1 LNVQTFADASHAF
14 VVVKTYLE
22 EPEYATVAA
31 GAVEP
36 PVHSTVGTELRKKLP
51 GKLIVMA
58 LDTPAAY
65 ADWSLKPMVTM
76 ALAVTAATLATRWAG
91 VIEKVTPCTCPPKLP
106 DNGAFATA
114 LSMSLVVST
123 LTRSH
128 GATMGREAVVKPPK
142 TMVTDPAGISA
153 VDTVAVPCPP
163 AENETDVKL
172 VVEQAVGLH
181 VTLVTVAVMA
191 LK

>member
-1 LNVQTFADASHAF
+1 
-14 VVVKTYLE
+14 
-22 EPEYATVAA
+22 
-31 GAVEP
+31 
-36 PVHSTVGTELRKKLP
+36 
-51 GKLIVMA
+51 
-58 LDTPAAY
+58 
-65 ADWSLKPMVTM
+65 
-76 ALAVTAATLATRWAG
+76 LAVTAATLATRWAG
-91 VIEKVTPCTCPPKLP
+91 VIEKVTPFTCPPKLL